1 MDDRT
6 LRQILPGAVCIA
18 VGVLLLGAQAD
29 WWKVGAVAHWWPVVL
44 IAIGVR
50 RGIATHDGFL
60 WVGWGGLLLLWASG
74 VWPLRESWPL
84 LLVLY
89 GVAMIG
95 WPRRGCGVT
104 REGSRVG

>member
-6 LRQILPGAVCIA
+6 LRQSLPGAACIA
-18 VGVLLLGAQAD
+18 VGVLLLGAQAG
-29 WWKVGAVAHWWPVVL
+29 WWNVGTVAHWWPVVV

-50 RGIATHDGFL
+50 RGIGTHDGFL
-60 WVGWGGLLLLWASG
+60 WMGWGALLLLWATGALS
-74 VWPLRESWPL
+74 WRQSWPL

-89 GVAMIG
+89 GAAMIV
-95 WPRRGCGVT
+95 WPRRGCAAA

>member
-18 VGVLLLGAQAD
+18 VGVLLLGAQAG
-29 WWKVGAVAHWWPVVL
+29 WWNVGAVASWWPLVL

-50 RGIATHDGFL
+50 RGIGTHDGFL
-60 WVGWGGLLLLWASG
+60 WIGWGGLLFLWASG
-74 VWPLRESWPL
+74 ALSLRESWPL

-89 GVAMIG
+89 GAAMIG
-95 WPRRGCGVT
+95 WPRRGCT
-104 REGSRVG
+104 TPREDSRVG